1 MNFKLDKEDF
11 EILEVMLTICRD
23 SECSDR
29 QYNRI
34 LKFAK
39 KLNSQIPEPVTT
51 TTRRIKV
58 FK

>member
-11 EILEVMLTICRD
+11 DTLERMIDICEK

-29 QYNRI
+29 AWSRI
-34 LKFAK
+34 QKFAR
-39 KLNSQIPEPVTT
+39 KLNAQIPEPVTT